1 MLFLLAVLAA
11 APPPPLPPPT
21 LPPVQPSAEPPALR
35 WDSPTMCVDLAP
47 SPKVPSGHYRVQCDE
62 AKQQCLASPT
72 AVLVDGVESHEEL
85 GRVNPCA
92 WSTDLAAR
100 AVSLN
105 WPFFEAAP
113 EAPPGWYRDERY
125 RVMQVNFDLTRRVYL
140 GASWAPLFSPGAGAS
155 LGRVRPELG
164 VEVSFPGGD
173 ERSVHRLHFL
183 EGWVQLGTPDVR
195 LEATVARYDASLRRA
210 SPLLWITTFVGAPR
224 RYDLDLNFTF
234 AFDLLR
240 FEYLAGSGFM
250 TIASADVVLDLWH
263 SQDLESYVRARLGP
277 ALEYDLVRKGAS
289 FRPEA
294 AVEADLTLDRDG
306 FHHLTGALVGEQ
318 LLFAPRGPLED
329 RPLHPT
335 RVKARLGYE
344 VILLAINDYPLSLV
358 VNGRAT
364 WRNDVA
370 AVAGW
375 EFGADAGLRFSFWAP
390 ARRSASA
397 VTRR

>member
-1 MLFLLAVLAA
+1 MLTLLVVLAA
-11 APPPPLPPPT
+11 TPPAPP
-21 LPPVQPSAEPPALR
+21 LPPVQPSSEPPALK
-35 WDSPTMCVDLAP
+35 WDFPTMCVDLAP
-47 SPKVPSGHYRVQCDE
+47 SPKVPSGKYRVQCEED
-62 AKQQCLASPT
+62 KQRCFASPT
-72 AVLVDGVESHEEL
+72 TVLVDGVEGQEEL

-92 WSTDLAAR
+92 WSTDLAGR
-100 AVSLN
+100 AIALN
-105 WPFFEAAP
+105 WPFLEATP

-125 RVMQVNFDLTRRVYL
+125 RVMQVNFDLTRRVYV
-140 GASWAPLFSPGAGAS
+140 GASWSPIFSPSNGVS
-155 LGRVRPELG
+155 LTQVRPEVG
-164 VEVSFPGGD
+164 VEISFPGD
-173 ERSVHRLHFL
+173 ERTVHRLHFL

-210 SPLLWITTFVGAPR
+210 SPLLWITTFLGKPQ

-234 AFDLLR
+234 AFDVLR
-240 FEYLAGSGFM
+240 FEYLANHGFM

-263 SQDLESYVRARLGP
+263 ARDLESYVRARLGP
-277 ALEYDLVRKGAS
+277 ALEYDLTVKGAY

-294 AVEADLTLDRDG
+294 AVELDLTLDRDG

-318 LLFAPRGPLED
+318 LLFAPSLPLEG

-364 WRNDVA
+364 WRNDVP

-390 ARRSASA
+390 ARRSANA
-397 VTRR
+397 VPRR